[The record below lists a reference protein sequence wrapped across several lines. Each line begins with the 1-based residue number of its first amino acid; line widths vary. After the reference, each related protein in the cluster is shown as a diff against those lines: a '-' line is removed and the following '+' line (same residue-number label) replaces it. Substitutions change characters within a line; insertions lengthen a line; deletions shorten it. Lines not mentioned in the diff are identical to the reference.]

1 MKNSISRRDVL
12 QGAGAVLAGAAFSTR
27 VMAAAPPPE
36 PVTPAL
42 IEAAK
47 KEGQVIYYTSTD
59 LPVAEKLA
67 KAFEA
72 KYPGIAVRVERTGA
86 ERVFQRIG
94 QEYSSNIHAV
104 DVVNSSDAAHFIVW
118 KRDGI
123 LAPYVPEDVAKFY
136 PAEHKDPDGQ
146 FASFRVWLSII
157 AYNTNLVKAEDAPK
171 SFADLLD
178 PKWKGKIVKAH
189 PGYSGTIMTATY
201 QMQRDLGWS
210 FFEQLA
216 KQNIMQVQSSADPP
230 KKLDLGERAV
240 MADGNEYNI
249 FQMKEAGRPVEPV
262 YATEGSP
269 LIIGPNGVFKD
280 APNPNAAKLF
290 QSFSLSREAQQLII
304 DVGGLRSVHSQTAGE
319 GGPQAA
325 QGHQDHEG
333 RRRGGR
339 ERGRGDQGALHQDL
353 PRLIRHDLR
362 TAQDFRRRNAC
373 RKDRRAEAGR
383 ACRPR
388 PTRKC
393 EDLLIDVVGLCVTA
407 RNEDYV
413 RSALAGC
420 DDDGPARRSGT
431 ARTLTAA
438 GAAFVN
444 GTAAHGEDFDDTFE
458 GGPVHAGAVIVP
470 AVLAACE
477 RHNPDGRMALIGIAV
492 GTEVLCR
499 LSLVVPKAVHKAG
512 FHPTAVF
519 GAMGAAAGVGAALGL
534 NARQIVD
541 ALGIAGSMA
550 GGIIEYLAEGAWT
563 KRLHAG
569 WAAQSGIRAA
579 LLARGGFVGPRTVF
593 EGVHGLFHGFAHTTE
608 GDYDALTGDFGTR
621 WVTDTLAFKP
631 YPCGTMAQP
640 YIDCARRLAA
650 RGIKPEDIAEIVCEV
665 AEGTVHRLWE
675 PLADKQRPRNGYAAK
690 FAVPY
695 LLATGFV
702 HGGVGLGAFTE
713 SAIRDPRVLAL
724 AAKVKFVIDPD
735 NPYPNNYTG
744 HIRAR

>member
-1 MKNSISRRDVL
+1 
-12 QGAGAVLAGAAFSTR
+12 
-27 VMAAAPPPE
+27 MASELP
-36 PVTPAL
+36 
-42 IEAAK
+42 K
-47 KEGQVIYYTSTD
+47 TS
-59 LPVAEKLA
+59 VAETLA
-67 KAFEA
+67 E
-72 KYPGIAVRVERTGA
+72 
-86 ERVFQRIG
+86 
-94 QEYSSNIHAV
+94 
-104 DVVNSSDAAHFIVW
+104 
-118 KRDGI
+118 
-123 LAPYVPEDVAKFY
+123 
-136 PAEHKDPDGQ
+136 
-146 FASFRVWLSII
+146 
-157 AYNTNLVKAEDAPK
+157 
-171 SFADLLD
+171 
-178 PKWKGKIVKAH
+178 KIVALQ
-189 PGYSGTIMTATY
+189 P
-201 QMQRDLGWS
+201 
-210 FFEQLA
+210 
-216 KQNIMQVQSSADPP
+216 
-230 KKLDLGERAV
+230 
-240 MADGNEYNI
+240 
-249 FQMKEAGRPVEPV
+249 
-262 YATEGSP
+262 
-269 LIIGPNGVFKD
+269 
-280 APNPNAAKLF
+280 
-290 QSFSLSREAQQLII
+290 
-304 DVGGLRSVHSQTAGE
+304 GGLPAVT
-319 GGPQAA
+319 
-325 QGHQDHEG
+325 
-333 RRRGGR
+333 
-339 ERGRGDQGALHQDL
+339 
-353 PRLIRHDLR
+353 
-362 TAQDFRRRNAC
+362 
-373 RKDRRAEAGR
+373 
-383 ACRPR
+383 
-388 PTRKC
+388 TRKC

-407 RNEDYV
+407 RNEDYI

-420 DDDGPARRSGT
+420 DDDGPCT
-431 ARTLTAA
+431 AIGHRRTLNAA

-512 FHPTAVF
+512 FHPTAIF

-593 EGVHGLFHGFAHTTE
+593 EGVHGLFHGFARTTL

-621 WVTDTLAFKP
+621 WVADTLAFKP

-650 RGIKPEDIAEIVCEV
+650 RGIKSEDVTGIVCEV

-690 FAVPY
+690 FATPY

-713 SAIRDPRVLAL
+713 SAIRDSRALAL

-744 HIRAR
+744 HIRATLSDGSVIEERQPHMRGGVQEPLTRRDVTDKFALNAQHGGWSKAQGDTALKLMAGLYQGKIDLSSLRG

>member
-1 MKNSISRRDVL
+1 MPAHVPDV
-12 QGAGAVLAGAAFSTR
+12 S
-27 VMAAAPPPE
+27 
-36 PVTPAL
+36 
-42 IEAAK
+42 
-47 KEGQVIYYTSTD
+47 
-59 LPVAEKLA
+59 VAEQL
-67 KAFEA
+67 
-72 KYPGIAVRVERTGA
+72 
-86 ERVFQRIG
+86 
-94 QEYSSNIHAV
+94 V
-104 DVVNSSDAAHFIVW
+104 D
-118 KRDGI
+118 RI
-123 LAPYVPEDVAKFY
+123 LAIAPERL
-136 PAEHKDPDGQ
+136 PD
-146 FASFRVWLSII
+146 AMR
-157 AYNTNLVKAEDAPK
+157 
-171 SFADLLD
+171 
-178 PKWKGKIVKAH
+178 
-189 PGYSGTIMTATY
+189 
-201 QMQRDLGWS
+201 
-210 FFEQLA
+210 
-216 KQNIMQVQSSADPP
+216 
-230 KKLDLGERAV
+230 
-240 MADGNEYNI
+240 
-249 FQMKEAGRPVEPV
+249 
-262 YATEGSP
+262 
-269 LIIGPNGVFKD
+269 
-280 APNPNAAKLF
+280 
-290 QSFSLSREAQQLII
+290 
-304 DVGGLRSVHSQTAGE
+304 
-319 GGPQAA
+319 
-325 QGHQDHEG
+325 
-333 RRRGGR
+333 
-339 ERGRGDQGALHQDL
+339 
-353 PRLIRHDLR
+353 
-362 TAQDFRRRNAC
+362 
-373 RKDRRAEAGR
+373 
-383 ACRPR
+383 
-388 PTRKC
+388 RKC
-393 EDLLIDVVGLCVTA
+393 EDLAVDVVGLCLTA

-413 RSALAGC
+413 KAALAGWDEEGAC
-420 DDDGPARRSGT
+420 TAIGHARPMS
-431 ARTLTAA
+431 AA

-519 GAMGAAAGVGAALGL
+519 GAMGAAAGVGTALGL
-534 NARQIVD
+534 DAIQIVD

-579 LLARGGFVGPRTVF
+579 LLARQGFIGPRTVF

-608 GDYDALTGDFGTR
+608 GDYDALTADFGTR

-650 RGIKPEDIAEIVCEV
+650 RGIKAEDVAEIICEV

-690 FAVPY
+690 FATPY

-713 SAIRDPRVLAL
+713 AAIRDAEVLAL

-744 HIRAR
+744 HIRATLKDGSVIEERQPYLRGGAQEPLTRQDVTDKFTLNAQHGGWDSAQSDAALQLMATLYNGHIDLSSLRG